1 MMQFGA
7 HVCVFEYILN
17 VYLES
22 HSIIY
27 SPISKTVFRDWLSI
41 HVQIAK
47 AGKIPQSHAQ
57 VDSDVWG
64 GLEINGLHIVVE
76 NNRWDILVKW
86 KWSEQWN
93 TAGEHKYNRE
103 YEQKGGKTTPERL
116 QGNCHSNNCF
126 DVIFCWSCFLI
137 SSRLWNT
144 FSSAS

>member
-1 MMQFGA
+1 MQFGA
-7 HVCVFEYILN
+7 HVWVLEYILN
-17 VYLES
+17 IYLES

-27 SPISKTVFRDWLSI
+27 SPVSKTVFRHWLSI

-93 TAGEHKYNRE
+93 TAGEHKYKNRKE
-103 YEQKGGKTTPERL
+103 VRPLLRDSKAIAIPTTDILLEL
-116 QGNCHSNNCF
+116 
-126 DVIFCWSCFLI
+126 
-137 SSRLWNT
+137 
-144 FSSAS
+144 FSDF